1 MFPVVN
7 FGALERYRVPAADW
21 SGRLT
26 DIDPADR
33 EGMPLPRPEAE
44 AATASDIAEIDRM
57 QEILYAQAKH
67 ALLVVLQGADT
78 SGKDGTIRKVFSPL
92 NPLGTVA
99 VAFKKPT
106 PPELA
111 HDFLWRIHNAVPAAG
126 TIGIFNRSH
135 YEDVLVAKV
144 RGLVPPE
151 RIDARYDQIN
161 RFERHLV
168 ENDVTILKFFLHISH
183 KEQKARLQARL
194 DDPTKRWKFNPDD
207 LAERKHWDDYIS
219 AYQTAL
225 ERCSSEWAPWFIVPA
240 NHKWYRNA
248 VIARIVRSTLEA
260 LDLTYPPELV
270 GLDTIRIE

>member
-21 SGRLT
+21 RGRLT

-33 EGMPLPRPEAE
+33 EGIPFPRPEAE
-44 AATASDIAEIDRM
+44 AATASDIAEIDRL
-57 QEILYAQAKH
+57 QEILYAQAQH

-99 VAFKKPT
+99 VAFKTPT

-111 HDFLWRIHNAVPAAG
+111 HDFLWRIHKAAPAAG
-126 TIGIFNRSH
+126 TIVIFNRSH
-135 YEDVLVAKV
+135 YEDVLVARV
-144 RGLVPPE
+144 HGLVPQD
-151 RIDARYDQIN
+151 RIEARYDQIN

-168 ENDVTILKFFLHISH
+168 ENGVTILKFFLHISS

-207 LAERKHWDDYIS
+207 PPS
-219 AYQTAL
+219 ASIGTTICRRTRPLSNVAAANGRPGSSSRRTTNGTAT
-225 ERCSSEWAPWFIVPA
+225 RSS
-240 NHKWYRNA
+240 H
-248 VIARIVRSTLEA
+248 A
-260 LDLTYPPELV
+260 LSESPSKRWT
-270 GLDTIRIE
+270 